1 MHKPILRQINILFVQ
16 FFNKINTHPYIY
28 IMPVLDIKKAISPAK
43 NIWQY
48 LLAVFLLSS
57 ITTPFMWNGSWEDP
71 KKIAMALIWS
81 FAIWFTQIYG
91 HTIIFQLWDKVFSWT
106 EQPIARSTVG
116 VISIIVYAALAFVGV
131 QVIMRFIF
139 FHQWPSRSFWE
150 MIMDSGI
157 AIQIAAVFSV
167 FATLIGFLNAW
178 RKSELEKERLKTEMA
193 EHRYNALQNQVNP
206 HFLFNSLNVLSEL
219 VYEDQDLAVKFID
232 QLSELYRY
240 VLASRDE
247 DIIPLEKE
255 VEFIKSFSFLLKMRF
270 QNQLEIAIEIQPKQG
285 EFLVPMSLQLLVE
298 NAVKH
303 NVATTSHPLKI
314 TIKRQGNFVVVE
326 NVLQPKTQPVES
338 TKTGLSNIKG
348 RYSHLTGQKVLIEQS
363 DAQYK
368 VALPIIK
375 MEKS

>member
-1 MHKPILRQINILFVQ
+1 MKASSTQHPANN
-16 FFNKINTHPYIY
+16 FF
-28 IMPVLDIKKAISPAK
+28 KKAISPAK

-57 ITTPFMWNGSWEDP
+57 IFTPFVWNGPWEDP

-116 VISIIVYAALAFVGV
+116 IISIIVYAALAFVGV
-131 QVIMRFIF
+131 QVIMQFIF

-150 MIMDSGI
+150 MIMDSGM
-157 AIQIAAVFSV
+157 AIRIAAIVSV
-167 FATLIGFLNAW
+167 IATLIGFLNAW

-240 VLASRDE
+240 VLASRNE
-247 DIIPLEKE
+247 DIIALEKE
-255 VEFIKSFSFLLKMRF
+255 VEFIESFSFLLKTRF
-270 QNQLEIAIEIQPKQG
+270 QNQLEITIDIQPKQG

-303 NVATTSHPLKI
+303 NVATTSNPLKM
-314 TIKRQGNFVVVE
+314 TIQRQGDYVVVE
-326 NVLQPKTQPVES
+326 NVLRPKAQPVQS
-338 TKTGLSNIKG
+338 TKTGLSNVKG
-348 RYSHLTGQKVLIEQS
+348 RYTHLTGQKVLIEQS
-363 DAQYK
+363 DAHYK